1 MSILWGWEGVLDT
14 RRLEGILQR
23 VLVPVEPSA
32 RFARRLRSRLAS
44 VPGGRWAPAWL
55 IVGLV
60 VLGLLLAAALV
71 AFVLRLL
78 LAGNALWARIR
89 QRRSRQ
95 RPSLGAG
102 S

>member
-1 MSILWGWEGVLDT
+1 MWGWEGVLDT

-32 RFARRLRSRLAS
+32 RFARRLRSRLAG

-60 VLGLLLAAALV
+60 VLGFLLVVALV
-71 AFVLRLL
+71 TFVLRVL
-78 LAGNALWARIR
+78 LAGNALWAKVR
-89 QRRSRQ
+89 QRLPRH

>member
-1 MSILWGWEGVLDT
+1 LWGWEGVLDT

-32 RFARRLRSRLAS
+32 RFARRLRSRLAG

-60 VLGLLLAAALV
+60 VLGFLLVVALV
-71 AFVLRLL
+71 TFILRVL
-78 LAGNALWARIR
+78 LAGNALWAKVG
-89 QRRSRQ
+89 QRRSRH